1 MISQIRRLTSQNVVT
16 TICECTLPI
25 VARFVLAPWVI
36 VGILSLFV
44 LGSAVLAIFAR
55 LLAAWLR

>member
-1 MISQIRRLTSQNVVT
+1 MRVIHL
-16 TICECTLPI
+16 

-36 VGILSLFV
+36 VGILCLFV
-44 LGSAVLAIFAR
+44 LGSAVLAVVAQ

>member
-1 MISQIRRLTSQNVVT
+1 MRVIHL
-16 TICECTLPI
+16 

-36 VGILSLFV
+36 VGTLGLFV
-44 LGSAVLAIFAR
+44 LVSAALAIFAQ